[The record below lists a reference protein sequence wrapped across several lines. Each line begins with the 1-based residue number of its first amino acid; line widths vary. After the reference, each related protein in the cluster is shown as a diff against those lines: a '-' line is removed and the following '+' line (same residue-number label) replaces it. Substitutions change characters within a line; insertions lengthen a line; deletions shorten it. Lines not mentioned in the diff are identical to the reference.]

1 VAVPA
6 RHHAKAGSDRGTQMK
21 PFGVILSPEAFVE
34 LAFDA
39 RKQGIV
45 PALRSNPPEPV
56 QWFATEK
63 EFLTALNNG
72 KQKHTVA

>member
-1 VAVPA
+1 
-6 RHHAKAGSDRGTQMK
+6 MK
-21 PFGVILSPEAFVE
+21 PFGVILSPEAFIE

-45 PALRSNPPEPV
+45 AALRNNPPEPV
-56 QWFATEK
+56 QWFLTEK

-72 KQKHTVA
+72 KQNNTVP

>member
-1 VAVPA
+1 
-6 RHHAKAGSDRGTQMK
+6 MK

-45 PALRSNPPEPV
+45 AALRDNPSEPV
-56 QWFATEK
+56 QWFLTEK